1 MYYAM
6 RQDGSP
12 YAELDEWT
20 LRQAKSDCGLDD
32 DEGDEHHVLLAHL
45 DAIHPR
51 NHDPDFREQQDF
63 YSDNNSVADAR
74 DLVLDAFMKLEEAQR
89 DEFIDFFEFDDYDNR
104 GVVWS
109 GGTLED
115 LQRLFAAAGMDVEV
129 REA

>member
-1 MYYAM
+1 
-6 RQDGSP
+6 
-12 YAELDEWT
+12 
-20 LRQAKSDCGLDD
+20 
-32 DEGDEHHVLLAHL
+32 
-45 DAIHPR
+45 
-51 NHDPDFREQQDF
+51 
-63 YSDNNSVADAR
+63 
-74 DLVLDAFMKLEEAQR
+74 VLDAFMKLEEAQR